1 VSRVDP
7 NGPGRPATC
16 PQYLSPVARLMVGCI
31 VVIGNLLV
39 DLLYSVLDPR
49 VGIGRSPERTKTPVG
64 GVF

>member
-1 VSRVDP
+1 
-7 NGPGRPATC
+7 
-16 PQYLSPVARLMVGCI
+16 MVGCI